1 MNTALNVVHE
11 SEIQRQHARVRIP
24 ARIRFAF
31 RNRPKEE
38 HALLELSAGGFSFL
52 PTKPTLKVGDHQ
64 HGMLVF
70 SIDNLGLTMPV
81 EFQVRSIAADSGR
94 VGCQFHN
101 LDPRDIATLRHLI
114 TAHLSGELV
123 SVGELLTTLQRNNFS
138 PARGDKGRKS
148 LGMLGRMKALIL
160 SLAVLAIGVAAF
172 GFIGKSLYEL
182 YFITHA
188 LSAKVSV
195 PSIKVTMPREGVV
208 QSLIGENQ
216 MVSKGAPIATF
227 NTSMLELIKGQLNN
241 NIQPAR
247 IEELLRQQMKGTLTS
262 PCNCTLVRQLVADG
276 QFAGKGDVVFELAP
290 RGSVASVEALF
301 PYAKLNSVAPGSR
314 ISFTVAGETQPRT
327 GRVTSSNL
335 NPTRSNDLTADIRVR
350 IEPDEPLDNGLV
362 GRPVEVSAS
371 RGPSFAWLMDEV
383 RSSRLVGDLS
393 RD

>member
-11 SEIQRQHARVRIP
+11 SEIQRQHARVRLP
-24 ARIRFAF
+24 ARIRFAY
-31 RNRPKEE
+31 RNHPPVE
-38 HALLELSAGGFSFL
+38 HVLLELSAGGFSFL
-52 PTKPTLKVGDHQ
+52 PSKPMMAVGEHQ
-64 HGMLVF
+64 KGMLVF
-70 SIDNLGLTMPV
+70 TIDNLGLTMPV
-81 EFQVRSIAADSGR
+81 EFQVRSIASDSGR

-101 LDPRDIATLRHLI
+101 LDSKDIATLRHLI

-138 PARGDKGRKS
+138 PARRDKGRKG
-148 LGMLGRMKALIL
+148 LGAFGRIKALIL
-160 SLAVLAIGVAAF
+160 SLFVLAIGVAAF

-182 YFITHA
+182 YFVTHA

-195 PSIKVTMPREGVV
+195 PSVQVTMPREGVV
-208 QSLIGENQ
+208 TSLIGENQ
-216 MVSKGAPIATF
+216 TVTKGAPIATF

-241 NIQPAR
+241 NVQPGR

-276 QFAGKGDVVFELAP
+276 QYAGKGDVVFELAP
-290 RGSVASVEALF
+290 RGSLASVEALF

-314 ISFTVAGETQPRT
+314 IRFTVAGESEPRT

-335 NPTRSNDLTADIRVR
+335 NPTRSNDLTSDIRVR
-350 IEPDEPLDNGLV
+350 IEPDEPLDNALV

-371 RGPSFAWLMDEV
+371 RGPSFDWLMDEV
-383 RSSRLVGDLS
+383 RSFRIAGGLTHE
-393 RD
+393 